1 MSTADVG
8 LFKVCVTW
16 LLTSA
21 RLTTPQ
27 VQHHLVELNAIPT
40 SLGILVYL
48 VSNNFIGYLN
58 YTLLKEFQ
66 KMVAKSEELKKLVE
80 PVGSNVYDAM
90 HYKFIHS
97 VSFNTIIEV
106 FKQYPDL
113 APASHIGLPDF
124 KIHLEVPW
132 NNKHVYEWTEFFEL
146 RLSWPSFLIVSKVSV
161 NSIILTYAV
170 LPIFVSSVVRDLT
183 NPKVLRE
190 LKRNG
195 VKVQL
200 SKELLE
206 INDGMSKAAKNKLD
220 FPEKTEKCS
229 VLSKKLSSSEGNV
242 HVLGVQEHDSL
253 MVKYYLTHGHIQT
266 HKDTHTCSKKRHD
279 IANHS

>member
-16 LLTSA
+16 LLTSE

-27 VQHHLVELNAIPT
+27 VQQHLVELNAIPT
-40 SLGILVYL
+40 SLGILIYL

-58 YTLLKEFQ
+58 YKLLKEFQ
-66 KMVAKSEELKKLVE
+66 TVAAKSEELKKLVE
-80 PVGSNVYDAM
+80 PVGSKELKIDIEEYDRK
-90 HYKFIHS
+90 HDEFIHS

-124 KIHLEVPW
+124 KIHLEAPW

-146 RLSWPSFLIVSKVSV
+146 RFSWPSFLIITKVSV

-183 NPKVLRE
+183 NPEVLRE
-190 LKRNG
+190 LKGNG

-200 SKELLE
+200 SKVLLE
-206 INDGMSKAAKNKLD
+206 INDGMSKPAKNKLD
-220 FPEKTEKCS
+220 FPEKTEKRS

-242 HVLGVQEHDSL
+242 HVLGVQEHNSL
-253 MVKYYLTHGHIQT
+253 MV
-266 HKDTHTCSKKRHD
+266 
-279 IANHS
+279 NN